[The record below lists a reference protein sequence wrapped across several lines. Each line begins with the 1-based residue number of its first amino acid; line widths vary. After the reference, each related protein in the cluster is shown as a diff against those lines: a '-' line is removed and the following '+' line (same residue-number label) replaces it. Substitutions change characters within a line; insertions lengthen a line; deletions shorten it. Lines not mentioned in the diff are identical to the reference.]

1 MPPKRRTADRT
12 TSASRQQSTLS
23 FNGKA
28 SRVTKASQQHQ
39 QRGKSLDNKKELLF
53 EEAVSRTDAQ
63 LEEDVDDVVELKPT
77 TADKAIEQQA
87 ATETKALEE
96 AASARSEEVLTGG
109 SKTEDVLGGR
119 AQTSDVGAVGGPV
132 ASGWVGDEE
141 KRARKITETQIKK
154 FWREKESARLVPRVH
169 QADLGVHER
178 VLRLWD
184 VSGEYGVGS
193 DYPSFDFMF
202 QRLTNLQQ
210 PCIGIARLK
219 RWKRANVLGLQPPIE
234 VLAVLLREME
244 GADGVKVQRAYV
256 DSLMSSRFV
265 ET

>member
-1 MPPKRRTADRT
+1 MPPKRRTTDRT

-23 FNGKA
+23 FNGKT
-28 SRVTKASQQHQ
+28 SRITKASQQHQ
-39 QRGKSLDNKKELLF
+39 QHGKDLDKKKELLF
-53 EEAVSRTDAQ
+53 DEAVSRK
-63 LEEDVDDVVELKPT
+63 DVPADDDDDVVELATKPT

-87 ATETKALEE
+87 AVETRALEK
-96 AASARSEEVLTGG
+96 AAAVKSEEGLTGG

-132 ASGWVGDEE
+132 GSGWVGDEE
-141 KRARKITETQIKK
+141 TRARKITEAQIKK
-154 FWREKESARLVPRVH
+154 FWREKENDRLVPRVH
-169 QADLGVHER
+169 QQDLGVHER

-184 VSGEYGVGS
+184 VSGEYG
-193 DYPSFDFMF
+193 
-202 QRLTNLQQ
+202 

-219 RWKRANVLGLQPPIE
+219 RWKRANVLGLKPPIE
-234 VLAVLLREME
+234 VLAVLLREMD
-244 GADGVKVQRAYV
+244 GADGAKVQRAYV